1 MCQTEGTPL
10 GDASNKGLGPKMQNH
25 QLSWWIFIVVLQM
38 GGKME
43 VQDLL
48 EYVNS
53 ELANGSNLTK
63 FAKGLGKNES
73 TIRKKLNKAGYKRVG
88 NKFVL
93 NVDTTRS
100 TTRYEENKLGHMPH
114 NNIYS
119 MKADISKIEANIDI
133 EKLRLLVENIDNL
146 LRLIPNTTSSITSI
160 SINTE
165 KTKVTSLRIN
175 EDIYNLI
182 KERAVRDKCSIS
194 DIVNKSLM
202 DYLNNYL

>member
-1 MCQTEGTPL
+1 
-10 GDASNKGLGPKMQNH
+10 
-25 QLSWWIFIVVLQM
+25 
-38 GGKME
+38 ME

-146 LRLIPNTTSSITSI
+146 LRL
-160 SINTE
+160 
-165 KTKVTSLRIN
+165 
-175 EDIYNLI
+175 
-182 KERAVRDKCSIS
+182 
-194 DIVNKSLM
+194 
-202 DYLNNYL
+202 

>member
-1 MCQTEGTPL
+1 
-10 GDASNKGLGPKMQNH
+10 
-25 QLSWWIFIVVLQM
+25 M

-202 DYLNNYL
+202 DYLNKYL

>member
-1 MCQTEGTPL
+1 
-10 GDASNKGLGPKMQNH
+10 
-25 QLSWWIFIVVLQM
+25 M

-63 FAKGLGKNES
+63 FAKGLCKNES

-194 DIVNKSLM
+194 DIVDKSLM

>member
-1 MCQTEGTPL
+1 
-10 GDASNKGLGPKMQNH
+10 
-25 QLSWWIFIVVLQM
+25 
-38 GGKME
+38 
-43 VQDLL
+43 
-48 EYVNS
+48 
-53 ELANGSNLTK
+53 
-63 FAKGLGKNES
+63 
-73 TIRKKLNKAGYKRVG
+73 
-88 NKFVL
+88 
-93 NVDTTRS
+93 
-100 TTRYEENKLGHMPH
+100 
-114 NNIYS
+114 

>member
-1 MCQTEGTPL
+1 MKDVYKRQ
-10 GDASNKGLGPKMQNH
+10 
-25 QLSWWIFIVVLQM
+25 
-38 GGKME
+38 
-43 VQDLL
+43 
-48 EYVNS
+48 
-53 ELANGSNLTK
+53 
-63 FAKGLGKNES
+63 
-73 TIRKKLNKAGYKRVG
+73 GYKRVG

-194 DIVNKSLM
+194 AVSYTHLCNIC
-202 DYLNNYL
+202 

>member
-1 MCQTEGTPL
+1 
-10 GDASNKGLGPKMQNH
+10 
-25 QLSWWIFIVVLQM
+25 
-38 GGKME
+38 
-43 VQDLL
+43 
-48 EYVNS
+48 
-53 ELANGSNLTK
+53 
-63 FAKGLGKNES
+63 
-73 TIRKKLNKAGYKRVG
+73 
-88 NKFVL
+88 
-93 NVDTTRS
+93 
-100 TTRYEENKLGHMPH
+100 MPH

-165 KTKVTSLRIN
+165 KTKLTSLRIN

>member
-1 MCQTEGTPL
+1 
-10 GDASNKGLGPKMQNH
+10 
-25 QLSWWIFIVVLQM
+25 M

-119 MKADISKIEANIDI
+119 MKADIDI

>member
-1 MCQTEGTPL
+1 MY
-10 GDASNKGLGPKMQNH
+10 
-25 QLSWWIFIVVLQM
+25 IFIFHFLFIVIL
-38 GGKME
+38 
-43 VQDLL
+43 
-48 EYVNS
+48 S
-53 ELANGSNLTK
+53 FT
-63 FAKGLGKNES
+63 
-73 TIRKKLNKAGYKRVG
+73 
-88 NKFVL
+88 
-93 NVDTTRS
+93 
-100 TTRYEENKLGHMPH
+100 
-114 NNIYS
+114 
-119 MKADISKIEANIDI
+119 IEANIDI

>member
-1 MCQTEGTPL
+1 
-10 GDASNKGLGPKMQNH
+10 
-25 QLSWWIFIVVLQM
+25 
-38 GGKME
+38 ME

-48 EYVNS
+48 EYVNY
-53 ELANGSNLTK
+53 ELENGGNLTK
-63 FAKGLGKNES
+63 IAKGLGKNES

-93 NVDTTRS
+93 NVDTTSS
-100 TTRYEENKLGHMPH
+100 TTGEEENKLGHMPH
-114 NNIYS
+114 NKIYS
-119 MKADISKIEANIDI
+119 AETDISKIEFDIDM
-133 EKLRLLVENIDNL
+133 EKLKLLVDNIDNL
-146 LRLIPNTTSSITSI
+146 LRLIPNTTSSITSTL
-160 SINTE
+160 INTE

-182 KERAVRDKCSIS
+182 KERALRDKCSIS

>member
-1 MCQTEGTPL
+1 MC
-10 GDASNKGLGPKMQNH
+10 
-25 QLSWWIFIVVLQM
+25 
-38 GGKME
+38 
-43 VQDLL
+43 
-48 EYVNS
+48 
-53 ELANGSNLTK
+53 
-63 FAKGLGKNES
+63 
-73 TIRKKLNKAGYKRVG
+73 IR
-88 NKFVL
+88 
-93 NVDTTRS
+93 DRS

>member
-1 MCQTEGTPL
+1 
-10 GDASNKGLGPKMQNH
+10 
-25 QLSWWIFIVVLQM
+25 
-38 GGKME
+38 ME

-119 MKADISKIEANIDI
+119 MKANIDI

>member
-1 MCQTEGTPL
+1 
-10 GDASNKGLGPKMQNH
+10 
-25 QLSWWIFIVVLQM
+25 
-38 GGKME
+38 ME

-63 FAKGLGKNES
+63 IAKGLGKNES

-93 NVDTTRS
+93 NVDTTRE
-100 TTRYEENKLGHMPH
+100 EENKLGHMPH

-182 KERAVRDKCSIS
+182 KERALRDKCSIS

>member
-1 MCQTEGTPL
+1 
-10 GDASNKGLGPKMQNH
+10 
-25 QLSWWIFIVVLQM
+25 
-38 GGKME
+38 ME
-43 VQDLL
+43 VQDPL